1 VPESWRSKLLRWG
14 FNFFPTYR
22 STGAWI
28 TYIADDYREIRIK
41 LPFGWRTKNYVGTMF
56 GGSMY
61 AAGDGVYMVM
71 LIKNLG
77 RDYLVWDKRATVR
90 FRKPARTT
98 LYGRFVLS
106 NEEIDDIRA
115 AAAGG
120 EPVERTH
127 GVTLVDRANV
137 VHAEIEWLV
146 HIRRRDATR
155 APHPT
160 THEG

>member
-1 VPESWRSKLLRWG
+1 MAESWRTRLERWG

-28 TYIADDYREIRIK
+28 TYIADDYHEIRIK
-41 LPFGWRTKNYVGTMF
+41 IPLGWRTKNYVGTMF

-61 AAGDGVYMVM
+61 ASGA
-71 LIKNLG
+71 
-77 RDYLVWDKRATVR
+77 
-90 FRKPARTT
+90 

-106 NEEIDDIRA
+106 AEEIDGIRA

-120 EPVERTH
+120 EPVERLH
-127 GVTLVDRANV
+127 RVALVDRENV
-137 VHAEIEWLV
+137 VHVEIEWLV
-146 HIRRRDATR
+146 HIRRRDASR
-155 APHPT
+155 ALRPT

>member
-1 VPESWRSKLLRWG
+1 MPESWRSRLERWG

-28 TYIADDYREIRIK
+28 TYIADDYREIQIK
-41 LPFGWRTKNYVGTMF
+41 LPLGWRTRNYVGTMF

-61 AAGDGVYMVM
+61 AAGDGVFMVM
-71 LIKNLG
+71 LIKALG
-77 RDYLVWDKRATVR
+77 REYIIWDKAATVR

-106 NEEIDDIRA
+106 PEELDDIRA
-115 AAAGG
+115 RTADG

-127 GVTLVDRANV
+127 RVELTDRAGTV
-137 VHAEIEWLV
+137 YAEIEWLI
-146 HIRRRDATR
+146 HIRRRDAAR
-155 APHPT
+155 
-160 THEG
+160 

>member
-1 VPESWRSKLLRWG
+1 MPESWRSKLERWG

-28 TYIADDYREIRIK
+28 TYIA
-41 LPFGWRTKNYVGTMF
+41 WRTKNYVGTLF

-77 RDYLVWDKRATVR
+77 RDYIVWDKSATVR

-106 NEEIDDIRA
+106 PQDIDDIRA
-115 AAAGG
+115 ATAGG
-120 EPVERTH
+120 EPVERVH
-127 GVTLVDRANV
+127 RVALVDRENV

-146 HIRRRDATR
+146 HVRRKN
-155 APHPT
+155 APNHIT
-160 THEG
+160 QEG